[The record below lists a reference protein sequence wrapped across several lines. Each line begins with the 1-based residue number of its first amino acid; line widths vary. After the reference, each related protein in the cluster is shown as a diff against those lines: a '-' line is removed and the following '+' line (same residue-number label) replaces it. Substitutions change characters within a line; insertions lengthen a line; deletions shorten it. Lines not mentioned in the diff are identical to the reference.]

1 MSALYFKEI
10 RSFLSSLMGY
20 VIILVFLVTISLFLW
35 VFPNDFNIFDYGY
48 ANLDGL
54 FVIAPFVFIFLV
66 PAITMRSFADEKK
79 SGTIELLFNR
89 PLTDMQLILAKFLA
103 SFTLVVIALLPTLLY
118 YISVYLLSF
127 PQGNIDSG
135 SIWGSYI
142 GLLFLGAAFTSIGIF
157 TSSISDNQV
166 TSFVIAGLL
175 SAFLYLGFELIYSF
189 ELFGPVDLLIRSLGI
204 SAHYSSLSRGV
215 IDTRDVVYFLSAIA
229 LFLFLTKFSLARRKW

>member
-79 SGTIELLFNR
+79 SGTIELLFTR

>member
-79 SGTIELLFNR
+79 SGTIELLFTR

-118 YISVYLLSF
+118 YISVYLISF

-189 ELFGPVDLLIRSLGI
+189 DLFGPVDLLIRSLGI

-215 IDTRDVVYFLSAIA
+215 IDTRDVVYFLSTIA

>member
-20 VIILVFLVTISLFLW
+20 VIILVFLVSVSLFLW

-54 FVIAPFVFIFLV
+54 FVIAPFVFLFLV
-66 PAITMRSFADEKK
+66 PAITMRSFAEEKK
-79 SGTIELLFNR
+79 SGTIELLYTR
-89 PLTDMQLILAKFLA
+89 PLTDMQIILSKFLA

-118 YISVYLLSF
+118 FLTVYLLSF
-127 PQGNIDSG
+127 PLGNVDSG

-166 TSFVIAGLL
+166 ISFVIAGLL
-175 SAFLYLGFELIYSF
+175 SAFLYLGFEMIYSF
-189 ELFGPVDLLIRSLGI
+189 SLFGPIDLFIRSLGI

-215 IDTRDVVYFLSAIA
+215 IDTRDVVYFLSTIA

>member
-1 MSALYFKEI
+1 
-10 RSFLSSLMGY
+10 
-20 VIILVFLVTISLFLW
+20 
-35 VFPNDFNIFDYGY
+35 
-48 ANLDGL
+48 
-54 FVIAPFVFIFLV
+54 
-66 PAITMRSFADEKK
+66 
-79 SGTIELLFNR
+79 
-89 PLTDMQLILAKFLA
+89 
-103 SFTLVVIALLPTLLY
+103 
-118 YISVYLLSF
+118 
-127 PQGNIDSG
+127 
-135 SIWGSYI
+135 
-142 GLLFLGAAFTSIGIF
+142 LGAAFTSIGIF

>member
-20 VIILVFLVTISLFLW
+20 VIILVFLVSVSLFLW

-54 FVIAPFVFIFLV
+54 FVIAPFVFLFLV
-66 PAITMRSFADEKK
+66 PAITMRSFAEEKK
-79 SGTIELLFNR
+79 SGTIELLYTR
-89 PLTDMQLILAKFLA
+89 PLTDMQIILSKFLA

-118 YISVYLLSF
+118 FLTVYLLSF
-127 PQGNIDSG
+127 PQGNVDSG

-166 TSFVIAGLL
+166 ISFVIAGLL
-175 SAFLYLGFELIYSF
+175 SAFLYLGFEMIYSF
-189 ELFGPVDLLIRSLGI
+189 SLFGPIDLFIRSLGI

-215 IDTRDVVYFLSAIA
+215 IDTRDVVYFLSTIA

>member
-20 VIILVFLVTISLFLW
+20 VIILVFLVSVSLFLW
-35 VFPNDFNIFDYGY
+35 IFPNDFNVFDYGY

-54 FVIAPFVFIFLV
+54 FVIAPFVFLFLV
-66 PAITMRSFADEKK
+66 PAITMRSFAEEKK
-79 SGTIELLFNR
+79 SGTIELLYTR
-89 PLTDMQLILAKFLA
+89 PLTDMQIILSKFLA

-118 YISVYLLSF
+118 FLTVYLLSY

-166 TSFVIAGLL
+166 ISFVIAGLL
-175 SAFLYLGFELIYSF
+175 SAFLYLGFEMIYSF
-189 ELFGPVDLLIRSLGI
+189 ALFGPIDLFIRSLGI

-215 IDTRDVVYFLSAIA
+215 IDTRDVVYFLSTIA
-229 LFLFLTKFSLARRKW
+229 LFLFLTRFSLARRKW

>member
-79 SGTIELLFNR
+79 AAPSNC
-89 PLTDMQLILAKFLA
+89 
-103 SFTLVVIALLPTLLY
+103 SLPD
-118 YISVYLLSF
+118 
-127 PQGNIDSG
+127 P
-135 SIWGSYI
+135 
-142 GLLFLGAAFTSIGIF
+142 
-157 TSSISDNQV
+157 
-166 TSFVIAGLL
+166 
-175 SAFLYLGFELIYSF
+175 
-189 ELFGPVDLLIRSLGI
+189 
-204 SAHYSSLSRGV
+204 
-215 IDTRDVVYFLSAIA
+215 
-229 LFLFLTKFSLARRKW
+229 

>member
-79 SGTIELLFNR
+79 SGTIELLFTR

-215 IDTRDVVYFLSAIA
+215 IDTRDVVYFLSTIA

>member
-79 SGTIELLFNR
+79 SGTIELLFTR

-229 LFLFLTKFSLARRKW
+229 LFLFLTKLSLARRKW

>member
-1 MSALYFKEI
+1 
-10 RSFLSSLMGY
+10 MGY

-79 SGTIELLFNR
+79 SGTIELLFTR